1 MRMEAAEKMCVPN
14 CQEVV
19 VQRLSRR
26 GLFKGAGMAAAAAAF
41 SAAPVAG
48 AFAAPVSFS
57 KVVDLTHVLDPSFP
71 TFFGKP
77 QLEIRPLFSFDK
89 DGFNLNEWVVNE
101 HTGTHLDTPFH
112 FSKDGP
118 SADRIAIETLVVPLA
133 VIDISAKAA
142 ADPDYQLTAADLAVY
157 EAANGPLPP
166 GAAVGL
172 HSGWDRFVATDRF
185 RNADAAGTL
194 HFPGFHPDVAA
205 VLAQKG
211 VSGVVVDTLSLDHG
225 ASKDFGFHYKW
236 LGSGH
241 WGVEAA
247 SNLGALPAKGAT
259 LVVGGPKI
267 KGASGGPSRVL
278 ALV

>member
-1 MRMEAAEKMCVPN
+1 MCVPG
-14 CQEVV
+14 CQEAVAR
-19 VQRLSRR
+19 QLSRR
-26 GLFKGAGMAAAAAAF
+26 SLFKSAAATAAAF
-41 SAAPVAG
+41 SALPVAG
-48 AFAAPVSFS
+48 AFATTTSFS

-77 QLEIRPLFSFDK
+77 QLEIRKLFSFEK

-118 SADRIAIETLVVPLA
+118 SAEQLPIDTLVVPLA
-133 VIDISAKAA
+133 VIDVSAKATA
-142 ADPDYQLTAADLAVY
+142 NPDYQLTAEDIAAY
-157 EAANGPLPP
+157 EAANGKLPP
-166 GAAVGL
+166 GAAVAL
-172 HSGWDRFVATDRF
+172 YSGWDKLVATDKF

-205 VLAQKG
+205 VLIEKG
-211 VSGVVVDTLSLDHG
+211 ASGVVVDTLSLDYG
-225 ASKDFGFHYKW
+225 ASKDFAFHYKW

-247 SNLGALPAKGAT
+247 SNLGTLPAKGAT

>member
-1 MRMEAAEKMCVPN
+1 MCVPG
-14 CQEVV
+14 CQEAVA
-19 VQRLSRR
+19 QRLSRR
-26 GLFKGAGMAAAAAAF
+26 GLFKGAAGAAALAAF
-41 SAAPVAG
+41 SAAPVGG
-48 AFAAPVSFS
+48 AFAAPVSFTR
-57 KVVDLTHVLDPSFP
+57 VVDLTHVLDPAFP

-77 QLEIRPLFSFDK
+77 QLEVRKLFTFDK

-118 SADRIAIETLVVPLA
+118 SADALAIENLVVPLV
-133 VIDISAKAA
+133 VIDVSAKAGGN
-142 ADPDYQLTAADLAVY
+142 PDYQVTAADIVAY
-157 EAANGPLPP
+157 EAVNGAVPP
-166 GAAVGL
+166 GAAVAL
-172 HSGWDRFVATDRF
+172 YSGWEKHLGTDMF
-185 RNADAAGTL
+185 RNADAAGTM
-194 HFPGFHPDVAA
+194 HFPGFHPDVSA
-205 VLAQKG
+205 VLAEKG

-236 LGSGH
+236 LGSGR

-247 SNLGALPAKGAT
+247 ANLGTLPPKGAT

>member
-1 MRMEAAEKMCVPN
+1 MCVPG

-19 VQRLSRR
+19 ARRLSRR
-26 GLFKGAGMAAAAAAF
+26 GLFKGAAGMSAAGMATLAGF
-41 SAAPVAG
+41 SALPVGG

-71 TFFGKP
+71 TYFGKP
-77 QLEIRPLFSFDK
+77 QLEVRQLFSFEK
-89 DGFNLNEWVVNE
+89 DGFNLNEWVINE

-118 SADRIAIETLVVPLA
+118 SADALPIETLVVPLA
-133 VIDISAKAA
+133 VIDIREKAG
-142 ADPDYQLTAADLAVY
+142 ADPDYRITAGDITAW
-157 EAANGPLPP
+157 EAANGPLPA
-166 GAAVGL
+166 GAAVAL
-172 HSGWDRFVATDRF
+172 NSGWEAHLGTDRF
-185 RNADAAGTL
+185 RNADANGTL
-194 HFPGFHPDVAA
+194 HFPGFHVDVAP

-211 VSGVVVDTLSLDHG
+211 VAGVVVDTLSLDYG
-225 ASKDFGFHYKW
+225 ASKDFAFHYKW

-247 SNLGALPAKGAT
+247 ANLSALPAKGAT